1 MARCC
6 TEGALATMTAT
17 ASLSDPSS
25 DQKASRVLKRDL
37 SDMAQ
42 GMRQP
47 LHNSN
52 LRPLPARPHVLLFQA
67 PWSSFLCVP
76 SHYGSGQGGK
86 GHGFFMCSLGFTQ
99 NYVYRTPQW
108 PVVLCACTGAKGP
121 RRSQSYRSR
130 AGALALT
137 GLSLVRVA
145 QGPRLEPELE
155 GLLRPHR
162 LSPTPCSSLQS
173 QCFAGR
179 LSHTTGNERFSAPVM
194 PAARP

>member
-25 DQKASRVLKRDL
+25 DQEASRVLKRDL

-47 LHNSN
+47 LHDSN

-99 NYVYRTPQW
+99 NYVYRTPQR

-121 RRSQSYRSR
+121 GAAR
-130 AGALALT
+130 ATTAERGHWHSLASAWSEWHRGQGWSLSWRDSCGRTGCPPHHAALCRASALQGAC
-137 GLSLVRVA
+137 
-145 QGPRLEPELE
+145 
-155 GLLRPHR
+155 
-162 LSPTPCSSLQS
+162 PTPQGMSVS
-173 QCFAGR
+173 QP
-179 LSHTTGNERFSAPVM
+179 L
-194 PAARP
+194 